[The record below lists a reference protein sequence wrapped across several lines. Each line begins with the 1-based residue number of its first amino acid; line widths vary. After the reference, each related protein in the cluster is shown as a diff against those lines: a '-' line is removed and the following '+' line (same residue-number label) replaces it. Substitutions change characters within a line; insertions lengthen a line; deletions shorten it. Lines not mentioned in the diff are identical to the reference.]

1 MKKTIYLCVAM
12 GEIFVGSTQAQEIFL
27 QGGTQG
33 AGIGAAISFNSMLGA
48 HIDFNAINLSHN
60 FSFGGNRYQD
70 DIRLRQGGIYADIF
84 PLCGSGFRTT
94 AGVRFS
100 DDELSGTSVPTNGTY
115 TFAGRKLLAL
125 PGMYAVAK
133 ARYPTVMPYFGIGY
147 GHRPASKGFGFI
159 ADIGVAYGIPKSSY
173 TLSPQL
179 AAKVGPVNSHLI
191 ATNGLQELQREM
203 SRYRWYPVIQIGVS
217 YRF

>member
-1 MKKTIYLCVAM
+1 
-12 GEIFVGSTQAQEIFL
+12 
-27 QGGTQG
+27 
-33 AGIGAAISFNSMLGA
+33 MLGA

>member
-1 MKKTIYLCVAM
+1 M
-12 GEIFVGSTQAQEIFL
+12 FVGSAQAQEIFL

-33 AGIGAAISFNSMLGA
+33 AGIGAAVSFNSRLGA
-48 HIDFNAINLSHN
+48 HVDVNAINLSHN

-70 DIRLRQGGIYADIF
+70 DIRLRQGGVYADVF
-84 PLCGSGFRTT
+84 PLRDSGFRTT
-94 AGVRFS
+94 AGARFS

-115 TFAGRKLLAL
+115 TFAGRKVRAL

-147 GHRPASKGFGFI
+147 GHQPASKGFGFI
-159 ADIGVAYGIPKSSY
+159 ADLGVAYGIPKSSY

-179 AAKVGPVNSHLI
+179 AAKVGPVNSQLI
-191 ATNGLQELQREM
+191 ATNGLQELRSEM
-203 SRYRWYPVIQIGVS
+203 SRYRWYPVIQVGVS

>member
-1 MKKTIYLCVAM
+1 M
-12 GEIFVGSTQAQEIFL
+12 GGMFVGSAQAQEIFL

-33 AGIGAAISFNSMLGA
+33 AGIGAAVSFNSRLGA
-48 HIDFNAINLSHN
+48 HVDVNAINLSHN

-70 DIRLRQGGIYADIF
+70 DIRLRQGGVYADVF
-84 PLCGSGFRTT
+84 PLRDSGFRTT
-94 AGVRFS
+94 AGARFS

-115 TFAGRKLLAL
+115 TFAGRKVRAL

-147 GHRPASKGFGFI
+147 GHQPASKGFGFI
-159 ADIGVAYGIPKSSY
+159 ADLGVAYGIPKSSY

-179 AAKVGPVNSHLI
+179 AAKVGPVNSQLI
-191 ATNGLQELQREM
+191 ATNGLQELRSEM
-203 SRYRWYPVIQIGVS
+203 SRYRWYPVIQVGVS

>member
-1 MKKTIYLCVAM
+1 VKKTVYLWVAM
-12 GEIFVGSTQAQEIFL
+12 GVMFVGSAQAQEIFL

-33 AGIGAAISFNSMLGA
+33 AGIGAAVSFNSMLGA
-48 HIDFNAINLSHN
+48 HVDFNAINLSHN

-84 PLCGSGFRTT
+84 PLRDCGFRTT
-94 AGVRFS
+94 AGARFS

-115 TFAGRKLLAL
+115 TFAGRKVRAL

-147 GHRPASKGFGFI
+147 GHRPESKGFGFI
-159 ADIGVAYGIPKSSY
+159 ADLGVAYGIPKSSY

-179 AAKVGPVNSHLI
+179 AARVGPVNSQLI
-191 ATNGLQELQREM
+191 ATNGLQQLRSEM

>member
-1 MKKTIYLCVAM
+1 MKKTVYLWVAM
-12 GEIFVGSTQAQEIFL
+12 GGMFVGSAQAQEIFL

-33 AGIGAAISFNSMLGA
+33 AGIGAAVSFNSRLGA
-48 HIDFNAINLSHN
+48 HVDVNAINLSHN

-70 DIRLRQGGIYADIF
+70 DIRLRQGGVYADVF
-84 PLCGSGFRTT
+84 PLRDSGFRTT
-94 AGVRFS
+94 AGARFS

-115 TFAGRKLLAL
+115 TFAGRKVRAL

-147 GHRPASKGFGFI
+147 GHQPASKGFGFI
-159 ADIGVAYGIPKSSY
+159 ADLGVAYGIPKSSY

-179 AAKVGPVNSHLI
+179 AAKVGPVNSQLI
-191 ATNGLQELQREM
+191 ATNGLQELRSEM
-203 SRYRWYPVIQIGVS
+203 SRYRWYPVIQVGVS